1 MKNDERL
8 GIRCPKDWLDAV
20 KAKAAEKGETVTQYV
35 TTCIALGEQVRAVRI
50 EDEVKPQTEVDDI
63 EKPL

>member
-8 GIRCPKDWLDAV
+8 GIRCPKDWLDAI
-20 KAKAAEKGETVTQYV
+20 KAKAAENGETVTQYV
-35 TTCIALGEQVRAVRI
+35 TTCIALGEQVR
-50 EDEVKPQTEVDDI
+50 EEVEPQTEVDDI